1 MPPKTLSAE
10 QQALADRLQTTFAVP
25 SAKAADLASNA
36 KQATWAT
43 DLAAALPDTT
53 WDEAKGKLLAALVP
67 ASSKLAP
74 ESRLRLASWIHDG
87 KLDRADKLTAAVKLV
102 EAEPAVADDRLAQG
116 SGVGQ
121 PRSDAY
127 SHSPEDL
134 SG

>member
-1 MPPKTLSAE
+1 MPPKTLSAD
-10 QQALADRLQTTFAVP
+10 QQALAVKLQTTFAVP
-25 SAKAADLASNA
+25 SAKATDLASNP

-43 DLAAALPDTT
+43 DLAAALPADSPT
-53 WDEAKGKLLAALVP
+53 WDEGKGKLLAALVP

-102 EAEPAVADDRLAQG
+102 EAEPAVADDRLAQA

-121 PRSDAY
+121 S
-127 SHSPEDL
+127 L
-134 SG
+134 